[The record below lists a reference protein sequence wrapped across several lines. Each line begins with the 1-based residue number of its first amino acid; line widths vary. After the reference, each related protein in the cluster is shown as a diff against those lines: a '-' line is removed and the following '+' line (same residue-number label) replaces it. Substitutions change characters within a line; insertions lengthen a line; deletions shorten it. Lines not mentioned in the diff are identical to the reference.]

1 VDRTKSNVSRRKAIP
16 FFSQLQVPP
25 FDFSSGQ
32 SLVIASII
40 LPLSGRYVS
49 LLNHTI
55 MDSQFTSIFK
65 VSEVSLSYKNVVPP
79 SQRVKINGSVRAC
92 ELLLETWSENTIEL
106 KEEFKILLL
115 NRAHKVLG
123 ISVISSGGVSGT
135 LVDPKMI
142 FVTALKANS
151 SGLILSHNHPSGNLQ
166 PSQADIQLTRKL
178 VASGKLLELPI
189 IDHIILTTNGYF
201 SFADEGLI

>member
-1 VDRTKSNVSRRKAIP
+1 MEN
-16 FFSQLQVPP
+16 Q
-25 FDFSSGQ
+25 
-32 SLVIASII
+32 
-40 LPLSGRYVS
+40 
-49 LLNHTI
+49 
-55 MDSQFTSIFK
+55 TSFIFE
-65 VSEVSLSYKNVVPP
+65 VSEVTLSYKNVVPP
-79 SQRVKINGSVRAC
+79 DQRVKINGSVRAY
-92 ELLLETWSENTIEL
+92 ELLLENWAEDTIEL

-135 LVDPKMI
+135 LVDPKLVFI
-142 FVTALKANS
+142 TALKTLA
-151 SGLILSHNHPSGNLQ
+151 SGIILTHNHPSGNRQ

-189 IDHIILTTNGYF
+189 IDHIILTTTGYF

>member
-1 VDRTKSNVSRRKAIP
+1 MES
-16 FFSQLQVPP
+16 
-25 FDFSSGQ
+25 
-32 SLVIASII
+32 
-40 LPLSGRYVS
+40 
-49 LLNHTI
+49 HT
-55 MDSQFTSIFK
+55 TSIFK
-65 VSEVSLSYKNVVPP
+65 VSEVCLSYKNLVPP

-92 ELLLETWSENTIEL
+92 ELLLKNWSDETIEL

-135 LVDPKMI
+135 LVDPKLI
-142 FVTALKANS
+142 FITALKTNS
-151 SGLILSHNHPSGNLQ
+151 SGIILAHNHPSGNRQ

-189 IDHIILTTNGYF
+189 IDHIILTASGYF

>member
-1 VDRTKSNVSRRKAIP
+1 MVRTKSNVSRRKAIS
-16 FFSQLQVPP
+16 FFSQFSTPP

-40 LPLSGRYVS
+40 LPSFGRYVS

-55 MDSQFTSIFK
+55 MESQTTFIFK

-79 SQRVKINGSVRAC
+79 SQRVKINGSFGAC
-92 ELLLETWSENTIEL
+92 QLLLENWAEDTIEL

-123 ISVISSGGVSGT
+123 ISTISSGGVSGT
-135 LVDPKMI
+135 LVDPKLVFI
-142 FVTALKANS
+142 TALKALS
-151 SGLILSHNHPSGNLQ
+151 SGIILAHNHPSGNRQ